1 MRLEGRHALITG
13 GGSGIG
19 LASARRFLA
28 EGARVALLDRDAA
41 SLARAAEAL
50 GGAAATVA
58 ADVGDAAAVEE
69 AVAAA
74 VAALGGRL
82 DAVVNA
88 AGISEWAAFADTTP
102 AMWRRIMAVNLDGPF
117 HVSLAALPHLRAAAA
132 TTPGGASVV
141 HLASAAGL
149 QPRPNYT
156 AYGSSKGGV
165 VMLTRTMALDLA
177 AERIRVNCVCPGAIR
192 TPMVEGSLAAM
203 PDPATAE
210 ATILSRYAMRRF
222 GTAEEVANLVLFLTS
237 AEASYV
243 TGAAW
248 TVDGGSVFH

>member
-1 MRLEGRHALITG
+1 MRLRERHALITG

-19 LASARRFLA
+19 FAAAGAFLR
-28 EGARVALLDRDAA
+28 EGARVALLDRDEAA
-41 SLARAAEAL
+41 LARAAATL
-50 GGAAATVA
+50 GEGVATVA
-58 ADVGDAAAVEE
+58 ADVGDPDSVAT
-69 AVAAA
+69 AVAAS

-88 AGISEWAAFADTTP
+88 AGISEHAPFADTTP

-117 HVSLAALPHLRAAAA
+117 LVSRAALPHLRAAAA
-132 TTPGGASVV
+132 TTPGGATVV

-149 QPRPNYT
+149 QPRPSYT

-177 AERIRVNCVCPGAIR
+177 AEGIRVNCICPGAIR

-210 ATILSRYAMRRF
+210 RTILARYALRRF